1 MKKVNNEGNKI
12 IMDMREAQLLCSRL
26 CHDLVGPVGAVNA
39 GLELFA
45 EMDGGEDAL
54 SMVGHSA
61 KQMGARLGFYRMAF
75 GLAGAET
82 AVMGQVRKLA
92 REFMTDSKVE
102 LDWPA
107 DDTDKGLFPANA
119 CKLILSMVM
128 IGIECLPRG
137 GSLAVR
143 VALLPEGFGAAVIAT
158 GDRAQIKEATQRA
171 MLACVQFEELSA
183 HNIHGRWASLL
194 AEDMGAAIET
204 SGDEPGMVN
213 LAVVLPGPL
222 D

>member
-1 MKKVNNEGNKI
+1 
-12 IMDMREAQLLCSRL
+12 MDMREAQLLCSRL

-39 GLELFA
+39 GLELFE

-54 SMVGHSA
+54 AMVGRSA
-61 KQMGARLGFYRMAF
+61 KQMGTRLGFYRMAF
-75 GLAGAET
+75 GLGGAET
-82 AVMGQVRKLA
+82 AVMGQARKLA
-92 REFMTDSKVE
+92 VEFMTEGKVD

-107 DDTDKGLFPANA
+107 DDVDQGLFPTNA
-119 CKLILSMVM
+119 CKLVLSMIL

-143 VALLPEGFGAAVIAT
+143 VAVLPEGFGAAVTAI
-158 GDRAQIKEATQRA
+158 GDRAEMKVGTKRA
-171 MLACVQFEELSA
+171 MAKDPDFDDLSA
-183 HNIHGRWASLL
+183 HNIHGRWAALL
-194 AEDMGAAIET
+194 AESLGSVVEIT
-204 SGDEPGMVN
+204 SDSADTVN